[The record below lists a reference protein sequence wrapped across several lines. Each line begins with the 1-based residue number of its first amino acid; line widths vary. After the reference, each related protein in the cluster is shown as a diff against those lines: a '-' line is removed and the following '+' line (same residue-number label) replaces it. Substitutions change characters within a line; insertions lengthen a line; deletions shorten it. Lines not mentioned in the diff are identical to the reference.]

1 MNNPVVHFEIL
12 APDGPGLIAFYR
24 DLFGWELRQ
33 VPMPGYHTYAYLP
46 QPDEGI
52 GGGVGQL
59 HPDDPVGPS
68 VVTIYIEVED
78 AQATLD
84 RAVQAGAKVSL
95 SATDIDGV
103 GTIAR
108 FRDPYGNTIGL
119 VRSERHDEG
128 GGDRSGGAGPR

>member
-12 APDGPGLIAFYR
+12 APDGAGAIAFYG

-59 HPDDPVGPS
+59 DPGDPAGPS
-68 VVTIYIEVED
+68 ALTIYIEVED
-78 AQATLD
+78 PQAILD
-84 RAVQAGAKVSL
+84 RAVKGGAQVSL
-95 SATDIDGV
+95 PPTDIDGV

-108 FRDPYGNTIGL
+108 FRDPHGNTIGL
-119 VRSERHDEG
+119 VRSATTADPALTEER
-128 GGDRSGGAGPR
+128 GAQ

>member
-1 MNNPVVHFEIL
+1 MTNAVVHFEIL
-12 APDGPGLIAFYR
+12 APDGAGAVTFYR
-24 DLFGWELRQ
+24 ELFGWELRQ
-33 VPMPGYHTYAYLP
+33 VPMTGYHSYAYLP

-59 HPDDPVGPS
+59 DAGGQASPS

-78 AQATLD
+78 PEASLDQAV
-84 RAVQAGAKVSL
+84 RAGATVSL
-95 SATDIDGV
+95 PVTHIDGV

-119 VRSERHDEG
+119 VRSAATAEP
-128 GGDRSGGAGPR
+128 A